1 MKKYLNKV
9 TGAVIDVPC
18 ALEGP
23 DWEEVTEAKKAEPKA
38 ETKEAP
44 KAEKKAPAKP
54 AAKKTG
60 KKGADA

>member
-1 MKKYLNKV
+1 MKFLNTR
-9 TGAVIDVPC
+9 TGVVLDVPC
-18 ALEGP
+18 RIEGP

>member
-23 DWEEVTEAKKAEPKA
+23 DWEEVTEAKEAEPKAEPKA
-38 ETKEAP
+38 E
-44 KAEKKAPAKP
+44 KAPAK
-54 AAKKTG
+54 AKKPAQ
-60 KKGADA
+60 KRS

>member
-1 MKKYLNKV
+1 MKHYRNKV

-18 ALEGP
+18 ALDGS

-38 ETKEAP
+38 EP

>member
-1 MKKYLNKV
+1 MKHYRNKV

-18 ALEGP
+18 TLNGP
-23 DWEEVTEAKKAEPKA
+23 DWEEITEAKKAEPKS
-38 ETKEAP
+38 EP

>member
-1 MKKYLNKV
+1 MKFLNKR
-9 TGAVIDVPC
+9 TGVEIIVPC
-18 ALEGP
+18 ALSGP
-23 DWEEVTEAKKAEPKA
+23 DWEEITEAKKTE
-38 ETKEAP
+38 P